1 MHYGKTMVAVALA
14 ALAVGLACKKGGG
27 SSLSVSTKS
36 TTQATSSG
44 GSLDLG
50 DGLLVQRI
58 RLAVEKVGLET
69 SQDASQGTTGSGGSD
84 NLLAADHGGAGGGGD
99 PSGGDGETESDE
111 VRVGPCLIDLSGD
124 KLTSGSNSLVPVCSG
139 DVPAG
144 TYDELEVAIGPV
156 APADAGGVAGLADLN
171 GKSVI
176 VDGTF
181 DGTAFS
187 FQSELAVSH
196 KSESPLTVGGSSGS
210 NVTITVDPTGWF
222 KGSAGVLD
230 PTAAGNQQSIED
242 NIAASIQAFPDDDMD
257 GQNDGQQASGGG
269 DGGGGHT
276 GSGG

>member
-1 MHYGKTMVAVALA
+1 MHYGKTIVAVTLA

-36 TTQATSSG
+36 TTQATSIG
-44 GSLDLG
+44 GSVSLG

-58 RLAVEKVGLET
+58 RLAVEKVGLEK
-69 SQDASQGTTGSGGSD
+69 SQDGSEGATSSGSGD
-84 NLLAADHGGAGGGGD
+84 VMAADQGGGGD
-99 PSGGDGETESDE
+99 PSGGSGETESDE
-111 VRVGPCLIDLSGD
+111 VRVGPCLIDLTGD
-124 KLTSGSNSLVPVCSG
+124 KLTSGNNALVPVCSA

-144 TYDELEVAIGPV
+144 TYDELEVAIGKV
-156 APADAGGVAGLADLN
+156 APADAGGVTGLADMN

-181 DGTAFS
+181 NGTAFS
-187 FQSELAVSH
+187 FQSELEVSQ
-196 KSESPLTVGGSSGS
+196 KSETTLTVGGSSGG

-230 PTAAGNQQSIED
+230 PTAAGNQQAIEE

-257 GQNDGQQASGGG
+257 GQNDGQQSSGGG
-269 DGGGGHT
+269 DGHT
-276 GSGG
+276 SSGG